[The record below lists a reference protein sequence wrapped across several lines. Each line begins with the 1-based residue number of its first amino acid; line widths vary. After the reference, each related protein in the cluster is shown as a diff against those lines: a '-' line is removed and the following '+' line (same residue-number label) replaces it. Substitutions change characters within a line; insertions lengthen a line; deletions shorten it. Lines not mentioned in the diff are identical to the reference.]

1 MQIDVKTLEKEYLS
15 GKSVP
20 EIASDHNWSQWTVYK
35 LMRKNNIPRRSF
47 CEINRIRF
55 DNKPLS
61 FRIANNLSRNEEMLR
76 VTGLMIYWAE
86 GSKRTNHTV
95 DLANS
100 DPSMI
105 LLFLKFIKTIYKLDE
120 GRLHVLLYCYSNQ
133 NQVELMKYWSELT
146 HIPLNQF
153 SKPYIRNDYNLG
165 KNDRMPY
172 GLVHIRYSDKKL
184 LQQILKDIAKLTN
197 KMLGW

>member
-1 MQIDVKTLEKEYLS
+1 MKILEKEYLS

-20 EIASDHNWSQWTVYK
+20 EIAIAYKWSKWTIYK
-35 LMRKNNIPRRSF
+35 LMRDNNFQRRSF
-47 CEINRIRF
+47 REINRIRF

-61 FRIANNLSRNEEMLR
+61 FVIKKSLNPKEQRLKE
-76 VTGLMIYWAE
+76 VGLMIYWAE

-100 DPSMI
+100 DPKMI
-105 LLFLKFIKTIYKLDE
+105 LLFLKFLRTIYMLDQS
-120 GRLHVLLYCYSNQ
+120 RLHMLLYCYSNQ
-133 NQVELMKYWSELT
+133 SSDKLMKYWSELT
-146 HIPLNQF
+146 DIPLNQF
-153 SKPYIRNDYNLG
+153 SKPYVRSDYNLS

-184 LQQILKDIAKLTN
+184 LQQLLMDIDNLIT